1 MIPVLFPANSTQFFS
16 QGLGTLTDVI
26 SCVVREERNGAYELE
41 MQYPLDGIHFEEIT
55 DRCIIYAIPSPYRDP
70 QPFRIYRIT
79 KPLNGIVT
87 IYAQHI
93 SYDLSGIP
101 LNPFTANS
109 VSAAMAGLS
118 SNAETDC
125 PFIFWTDK
133 STKAN
138 FTVSV
143 PNSIRSVLGGQ
154 EGSVLDVYGGEYEWD
169 GFTVKLYNQRGR
181 DNGVV
186 IRYGKNLIDLKQDRN
201 ISDVATGIYP
211 YWKDTEGNLVTCNP
225 KIISAPG
232 TYDFTRVVPV
242 DFSSEWQEA
251 PTPEQLQ
258 ARAETY
264 VKSNNIG
271 VPKVSITA
279 SFAQLEQYEPY
290 TNMALLEKC
299 DLCDTVTVQFEKLGV
314 DAKAEI
320 VSIETDVLLERY
332 NSVEIGEARS
342 TISDTIISQ
351 QQEIQKL
358 PTTTAVQQAVSNATD
373 WITNGKG
380 YVVVNKNAAG
390 QATEILVM
398 DTPDID
404 TAQKVWRWNNGGFGH
419 SKTGYNGPYTTAITQ
434 DGHIVADFVD
444 VGTLTANII
453 KTGVLQSKEGN
464 TYFNLDT
471 GDLIADYKGSQVRL
485 RSAGSSALLLIEQGK
500 EVGSFFIA
508 GAGGENAQS
517 QVNAD
522 SYCFGAYNPEGNV
535 YFAYTNSS
543 GETSLR
549 ADVVWANS
557 HVVLGQYKIIE
568 VNEKGESVANITN
581 FTSENLT
588 ATNLTV
594 SNGTR
599 TNLYWEE
606 ITLDDGRK
614 THVLCGWDE
623 VQS

>member
-1 MIPVLFPANSTQFFS
+1 MIPVLFPANATTYFT
-16 QGLGTLTDVI
+16 QGLGALTDTI
-26 SCVVREERNGAYELE
+26 SCTVTEEFNGEYELE

-143 PNSIRSVLGGQ
+143 PSSIRSVLGGQ

-211 YWKDTEGNLVTCNP
+211 YWKDTEVNLVTCNP

-320 VSIETDVLLERY
+320 ISIETDVLLERY

-351 QQEIQKL
+351 EREIQKL
-358 PTTTAVQQAVSNATD
+358 PTTTAVQQAVNNATN

-380 YVVVNKNAAG
+380 YVVVSKNAAG
-390 QATEILVM
+390 QATEILIM
-398 DTPDID
+398 DTPDIT
-404 TAQKVWRWNNGGFGH
+404 TAKKVWRWNNGGLGY
-419 SKTGYNGPYTTAITQ
+419 SGTGYNGPYTTAITQ
-434 DGHIVADFVD
+434 DGAIVADFITAGTINAALVKIVNLIVD
-444 VGTLTANII
+444 H
-453 KTGVLQSKEGN
+453 VLSKDSRFSLEIVSSKQRMFDDDYLRYGN
-464 TYFNLDT
+464 FITSFAGESDDPLKSFGQINL
-471 GDLIADYKGSQVRL
+471 YKGDVDRNGDYSPETAIR
-485 RSAGSSALLLIEQGK
+485 
-500 EVGSFFIA
+500 
-508 GAGGENAQS
+508 
-517 QVNAD
+517 
-522 SYCFGAYNPEGNV
+522 AYMNPEG
-535 YFAYTNSS
+535 
-543 GETSLR
+543 
-549 ADVVWANS
+549 
-557 HVVLGQYKIIE
+557 LGIA
-568 VNEKGESVANITN
+568 NEK
-581 FTSENLT
+581 FTVDGAGKAS
-588 ATNLTV
+588 AVTV
-594 SNGTR
+594 SANNILSDDINSKKISLLNGAR

-623 VQS
+623 AT